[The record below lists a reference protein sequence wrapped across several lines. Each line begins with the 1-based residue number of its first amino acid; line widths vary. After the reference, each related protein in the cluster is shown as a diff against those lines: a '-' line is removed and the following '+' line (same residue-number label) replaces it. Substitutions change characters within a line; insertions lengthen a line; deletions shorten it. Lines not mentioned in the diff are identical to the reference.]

1 MHRDQVS
8 PVLWVGSVLMSTFLP
23 IIIFPRKALFGV
35 KAPQKAH
42 HTSPPHRTARSTY
55 LSLSGT
61 RRVKAARVR
70 CVSSLGTKYPRASSL
85 LRYQIRWRALE
96 TTPPCRTCLWQTLIS
111 YAGLT
116 SPRQLSE
123 PPASVSAH
131 TDTHT
136 RGTTCPRCRTAHKEL
151 LCRAATHGIPR

>member
-1 MHRDQVS
+1 MGRLGSDEYISSYNHFS
-8 PVLWVGSVLMSTFLP
+8 PKSAFWRQSAT
-23 IIIFPRKALFGV
+23 
-35 KAPQKAH
+35 KAH

-151 LCRAATHGIPR
+151 LCRTATHGIPR